1 MMEKSAVLV
10 VDMLKGFFKPNPLLP
25 PPTRTNEIT
34 QNNRRVVQ
42 EARKIGIPVVFV
54 NDNFQPSEIPIDR
67 HFKLFGVHAVAGT
80 EDAEILPELE
90 FDSEKDFVVG
100 KKLYDGFFNTRLDS
114 ILREL
119 GVKLCVFTGTWT
131 NACVQHTVMGAWCR
145 GYDVILLEDCS
156 ASFNETDHNY
166 AIEYMKKFYGA
177 KIMKSDGWIEM
188 VRESL

>member
-10 VDMLKGFFKPNPLLP
+10 VDMLKGFFKPNPLL
-25 PPTRTNEIT
+25 PTRTNEIT

-90 FDSEKDFVVG
+90 FDSGKDFVVG

-156 ASFNETDHNY
+156 SSFNEIDHNY

-177 KIMKSDGWIEM
+177 KIMKADEWIKM